1 MNASGDGDPAVR
13 GGGGT
18 TASGEG
24 RTTVRDGGGTTAS
37 GDGGPVA
44 PSGPFG
50 GAGGEITVHRCTVTV
65 VRRGGWSWGP
75 DPRGLVQQVVDT
87 LPERLAAHFAPWL
100 ADGGPDVEIT
110 EPVTVTVRPGGPRRG
125 TPPTAADIQ
134 VGPVPPAEP
143 PGGGTAAP
151 VPLAEVFAAPRAPWR
166 PPGPADLFAELAER
180 GELDALLALL
190 PDESLRTYARALR
203 DADPAAAARSAA
215 EAARRARPDDGATPS
230 ARAPGGTGDEGPAAC
245 APPGPPAAHPAAA
258 DRDEPVRPDR
268 AEQDRPATRPPAPR
282 AAAPAAHPAT
292 GEVRVWSALPF
303 LLTGPLARVGY
314 LDAVAPA
321 LAGARLAD
329 DAPLFAAAL
338 AYKVLGATGRGWRRD
353 ERDSEAAAAFAGL
366 APPVPEEAL
375 TRFADTARPA
385 LPVLDGVLALA
396 VCRGHDPAD
405 PLLLTGAGGGLLLV
419 DAQGVFPV
427 AWTAGAAGLLPHWR
441 SSGRPPVL
449 VCEGPLPP
457 GTLGELDAAHV
468 PFLTGVR
475 PLRGEPAVRLPWRT
489 PLWTGAARPLADPAL
504 AASLPGHTARTA
516 DLVSAL
522 AERRA
527 VPLARRPALEHTVA
541 LAALLGL
548 STLAWT
554 LWRDRETP
562 DPLLA
567 LGRFADLEATVR
579 YEPGAVRVR
588 VPLGRRHADLLRG
601 GLLTDVPDVPWLGGR
616 PLTFTGG

>member
-1 MNASGDGDPAVR
+1 MTASDEGDPAVR
-13 GGGGT
+13 GGGGP
-18 TASGEG
+18 
-24 RTTVRDGGGTTAS
+24 TAS
-37 GDGGPVA
+37 GDRDSDGDRDRDSDGDGGPSR
-44 PSGPFG
+44 PSG
-50 GAGGEITVHRCTVTV
+50 GAGGGITVHRCTATV

-87 LPERLAAHFAPWL
+87 LPERLAAHFGPWL
-100 ADGGPDVEIT
+100 AGGGPDVEIT
-110 EPVTVTVRPGGPRRG
+110 EPVTVTVRPGPRPG
-125 TPPTAADIQ
+125 ALPTAADIQ
-134 VGPVPPAEP
+134 VGPVAPTEP

-151 VPLAEVFAAPRAPWR
+151 VPPAEALAAPWQ
-166 PPGPADLFAELAER
+166 PPGAADLFAELAER

-203 DADPAAAARSAA
+203 DSAPAAAARSAA
-215 EAARRARPDDGATPS
+215 EAARGARPDDGATPS
-230 ARAPGGTGDEGPAAC
+230 ADGTGDAGPG
-245 APPGPPAAHPAAA
+245 APSGPPAARPAAA
-258 DRDEPVRPDR
+258 GR
-268 AEQDRPATRPPAPR
+268 AEPGRPGRADQDRPATRAPAPR
-282 AAAPAAHPAT
+282 GSATAARPAT

-338 AYKVLGATGRGWRRD
+338 AYKVLKATGRGWRRD

-366 APPVPEEAL
+366 APPVPEQAL

-405 PLLLTGAGGGLLLV
+405 PLLLTGAGGGLLLL

-427 AWTAGAAGLLPHWR
+427 AWTSGAAELLPHWR
-441 SSGRPPVL
+441 NSGRPAVL
-449 VCEGPLPP
+449 VCDGPLPP
-457 GTLGELDAAHV
+457 GTLGVLDAAAV

-504 AASLPGHTARTA
+504 AAALPGHTARTA

-527 VPLARRPALEHTVA
+527 VPLARHAALERTAA

-579 YEPGAVRVR
+579 HETGAVRVR

-601 GLLTDVPDVPWLGGR
+601 GLLADVPDVPWLGGR

>member
-1 MNASGDGDPAVR
+1 
-13 GGGGT
+13 
-18 TASGEG
+18 
-24 RTTVRDGGGTTAS
+24 
-37 GDGGPVA
+37 
-44 PSGPFG
+44 
-50 GAGGEITVHRCTVTV
+50 
-65 VRRGGWSWGP
+65 
-75 DPRGLVQQVVDT
+75 
-87 LPERLAAHFAPWL
+87 
-100 ADGGPDVEIT
+100 
-110 EPVTVTVRPGGPRRG
+110 
-125 TPPTAADIQ
+125 
-134 VGPVPPAEP
+134 
-143 PGGGTAAP
+143 
-151 VPLAEVFAAPRAPWR
+151 
-166 PPGPADLFAELAER
+166 
-180 GELDALLALL
+180 
-190 PDESLRTYARALR
+190 
-203 DADPAAAARSAA
+203 
-215 EAARRARPDDGATPS
+215 ARRARPDGDATPS
-230 ARAPGGTGDEGPAAC
+230 ARAADGPG
-245 APPGPPAAHPAAA
+245 APSGPPAAHPAAA
-258 DRDEPVRPDR
+258 DRAEPGRPGR
-268 AEQDRPATRPPAPR
+268 AGQDRPAARPPAPR
-282 AAAPAAHPAT
+282 AGAPAARTAT

-338 AYKVLGATGRGWRRD
+338 AYKVLGTTGRGWRRD
-353 ERDSEAAAAFAGL
+353 QRDSEAAAAFAGL
-366 APPVPEEAL
+366 APPVPEQAL

-427 AWTAGAAGLLPHWR
+427 AWTSGAAGLLPHWR
-441 SSGRPPVL
+441 SSGRPPLL
-449 VCEGPLPP
+449 VCDGPLPP

-504 AASLPGHTARTA
+504 AAALPGHTARTA

-522 AERRA
+522 TERRA
-527 VPLARRPALEHTVA
+527 VPLARHTALERTAA

-579 YEPGAVRVR
+579 YETGAVRVR
-588 VPLGRRHADLLRG
+588 VPLGRRHTDLLRG
-601 GLLTDVPDVPWLGGR
+601 GLLADVPDVPWLGGR